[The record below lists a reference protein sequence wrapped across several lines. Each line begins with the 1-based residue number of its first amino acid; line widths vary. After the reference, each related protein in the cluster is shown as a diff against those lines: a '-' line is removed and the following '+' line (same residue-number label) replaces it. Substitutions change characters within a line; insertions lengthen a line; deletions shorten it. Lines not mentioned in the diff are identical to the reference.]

1 MNIKSRIWLL
11 LLLAMLAACATVPVF
26 PIVSRP
32 ATVERFSGDGLTDDY
47 VRFVEQGRS
56 ALRAGRLE
64 LARSI
69 FLDAT
74 LTLLFERANY
84 EIWIELAE
92 VKCRLGKTSEAQALI
107 QDYGVAI
114 KVAHRQEQCLTD
126 WGEEMTV
133 SPNPRIPLR
142 MYAFMCNAFV
152 QSYSYADLKDED
164 WAGFDAT
171 YKKMKSETSILEEQ
185 CEAISE

>member
-1 MNIKSRIWLL
+1 MNPRPTIWLIQL
-11 LLLAMLAACATVPVF
+11 LTLTACALEPVT
-26 PIVSRP
+26 PVVSRP
-32 ATVERFSGDGLTDDY
+32 DTVERSFSDGLSDDY
-47 VRFVEQGRS
+47 VKFVEQGRS

-64 LARSI
+64 LAESN

-74 LTLLFERANY
+74 LTLLFERANF

-92 VKCRLGKTSEAQALI
+92 VQCRLGKTSEAQSLI

-114 KVAHRQEQCLTD
+114 KVAYRQEQCLTD

-133 SPNPRIPLR
+133 SPNPRVPLR

-152 QSYSYADLKDED
+152 QSYSYADLTDED
-164 WAGFDAT
+164 WAVFDAT
-171 YKKMKSETSILEEQ
+171 YRKMKSEASNLEEQ

>member
-1 MNIKSRIWLL
+1 MNLSSKSWLIPIL
-11 LLLAMLAACATVPVF
+11 MLVACAPDPVT

-32 ATVERFSGDGLTDDY
+32 DTVERSFDDGLMDDY
-47 VRFVEQGRS
+47 VRYVEQGRS

-64 LARSI
+64 LAESY

-84 EIWIELAE
+84 EIWIELVE
-92 VKCRLGKTSEAQALI
+92 VKCRLGKTAEARALMA
-107 QDYGVAI
+107 DYGVAI

-152 QSYSYADLKDED
+152 QSYSYVDMSDED
-164 WAGFDAT
+164 RAAFDAT
-171 YKKMKSETSILEEQ
+171 FKYKKLEASNLDKQ